1 VGRERAAAAGHDLR
15 VFFATDGSDGSQ
27 RNGGLPW
34 DPFKALVAPRP
45 IGWITTLSQDGVVN
59 LAPYSFFNAVGER
72 PGIVMFSS
80 SSRKD
85 SQTNAEATGE
95 FVCNLATWETREQM
109 NLTSAEVDASEPE
122 LAGLELAPSRLVA
135 PPRVAAAPA
144 ALECVYLDTYA
155 IRTRNGR
162 DHASHAV
169 FGEVVGV
176 YVDDRFVT
184 DEGRVDTAA
193 MRPVA
198 RMGYDEY
205 AAVEHAFRM
214 ARPGAGVRR

>member
-1 VGRERAAAAGHDLR
+1 
-15 VFFATDGSDGSQ
+15 VFFATDGSDGSP

-34 DPFKALVAPRP
+34 DPFKAIVAPRP
-45 IGWITTLSQDGVVN
+45 IGWVTTLTPDGVVN
-59 LAPYSFFNAVGER
+59 LAPYSYFNAVGDR
-72 PGIVMFSS
+72 PNVVIFSS
-80 SSRKD
+80 STPKD
-85 SQTNAEATGE
+85 SQRNAEATGE

-109 NLTSAEVDASEPE
+109 NLTSATVDASEPE
-122 LAGLELAPSRLVA
+122 LAGLELAASRLVR

-155 IRTRNGR
+155 IRTRDGR
-162 DHASHAV
+162 EHTSHVV
-169 FGEVVGV
+169 FGEVVGI
-176 YVDDRFVT
+176 YVDERYIT

-205 AAVEHAFRM
+205 TVVEGAFRM
-214 ARPGAGVRR
+214 TRPDVDILRVVQ